1 MISILTNFAAACGG
15 NRLLGFP
22 TWYNYLPCVHDPAY
36 PADPTKMIPQ
46 LTSLSDIWLIA
57 MAVLDIL
64 LRLAALATIAFI
76 VYGGVLFITSS
87 GDPEKTAKAR
97 STTINAV
104 IGLILAVGA
113 TAVVTFVA
121 GRFKPQ

>member
-1 MISILTNFAAACGG
+1 MTDLFINFAATCGG
-15 NRLLGFP
+15 HRLLGFP
-22 TWYNYLPCVHDPAY
+22 TWYNYLPCTEDPSGKLI
-36 PADPTKMIPQ
+36 PTIS
-46 LTSLSDIWLIA
+46 SLADIWLIA

-104 IGLILAVGA
+104 IGLIIAVGA